1 MHGTIYYYA
10 FKSRAE
16 ELLRGGRGVFEQTAA
31 EDSKLQEIL
40 QRDLEERRDR
50 IVPFANQLGFSN
62 PDIVIEAYQD
72 TLPADSQFMRLIGSQ
87 VPTVVVM
94 DSLSLFLQQLNMS
107 YWISL
112 LRTALQSNVVP
123 ITVQELRNGAITDFE
138 YARQT
143 RLTAIEALTE
153 HIRPEPKRERGRRKL
168 GPIADL
174 VEEILVLTALAR
186 FNSSTDVIEFISYWH
201 KEKTKNPFDH
211 ALRDK
216 IFEDERWHTYKYKV
230 RTMVKDILSDAA
242 LRDDKNL
249 IVPRDIWQPSI
260 SSVTGVVSV
269 ASIAAAKVL
278 PEYGYTR
285 SGTGWIKG
293 QPSPQ
298 LGLEM
303 PGIH

>member
-1 MHGTIYYYA
+1 MHGTIYYYP

-62 PDIVIEAYQD
+62 PDIVVEAYQD

-123 ITVQELRNGAITDFE
+123 ITVQELRNGAINDFE

-186 FNSSTDVIEFISYWH
+186 FTSSSDVIEFISYWH

-216 IFEDERWHTYKYKV
+216 IFDDARWHTYKYKV
-230 RTMVKDILSDAA
+230 RTMVRDILSEAA
-242 LRDDKNL
+242 LRDDEASTL
-249 IVPRDIWQPSI
+249 PHDIWQPSV
-260 SSVTGVVSV
+260 SSVAGVVSV

-278 PEYGYTR
+278 PEYGYIRTA
-285 SGTGWIKG
+285 TGWIKG

-298 LGLEM
+298 LGLELR
-303 PGIH
+303 